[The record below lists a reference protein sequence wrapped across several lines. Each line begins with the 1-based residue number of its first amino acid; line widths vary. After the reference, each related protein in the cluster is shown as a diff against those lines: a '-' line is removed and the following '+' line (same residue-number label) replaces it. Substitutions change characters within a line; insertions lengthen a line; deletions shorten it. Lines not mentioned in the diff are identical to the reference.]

1 MGTLINCFAIIAGGF
16 LGMFFGR
23 FITERIQETV
33 LKANGAAV
41 IVLGIAGTLSR
52 MFLIQPERI
61 EVTGTMSM
69 ILSLCIG
76 ALLGEWIDIEGKMEM
91 FGEYLKKKTGSQ
103 SDARFTEGFVST
115 SLTVCIGAMAVVGAI
130 QDGILHDPS
139 VLTAKAVL
147 DFAIVLVM
155 ASSMG
160 RGCLF
165 SFVPVGIWQGLITV
179 LAVLIR
185 PVFTEE
191 ALAAISLV
199 GNILIAL
206 VGVNLLFGKTVRVA
220 NLLPSLAIAV
230 LFSFLLPGV

>member
-52 MFLIQPERI
+52 MFLIQTERI

-76 ALLGEWIDIEGKMEM
+76 ALLGEWIDIEGKMEK

>member
-16 LGMFFGR
+16 LGMLFGR
-23 FITERIQETV
+23 FITDRTQETV

-76 ALLGEWIDIEGKMEM
+76 ALLGEWIDIEGKMEK

>member
-76 ALLGEWIDIEGKMEM
+76 ALLGEWIDIEGKMEK